1 MTNSLCEELISLSRG
16 FFCFKMRWSNL
27 FFFYFKICS
36 WFTLYFSV
44 IYKVYLQ
51 VNDCIILCFVFVVC
65 LCKSAGQFSL
75 FVYSLPNWINKPQ
88 NATFKFLTL
97 DFFCLRTKYHHS
109 AAVVTHQK
117 PGNHKLLFF
126 RG

>member
-1 MTNSLCEELISLSRG
+1 MMRVMKQSDISCFIQTASIHMTNSLCEELISLSRF

-65 LCKSAGQFSL
+65 LCKSARKNCRAIFYLCL
-75 FVYSLPNWINKPQ
+75 FLAK
-88 NATFKFLTL
+88 L
-97 DFFCLRTKYHHS
+97 DK
-109 AAVVTHQK
+109 
-117 PGNHKLLFF
+117 
-126 RG
+126 